1 MRDKKMTINSS
12 SPTWQKLRTDPQ
24 KLEKLLIRETV
35 IQVLRA
41 WFAQENFH
49 EVETPLML
57 SLPTTEPYYDL
68 FQTELKIFG
77 EKPRTAYLA
86 PSPELQMKKLL
97 TIPGMEN
104 IYQLGKCFRNQEG
117 RGPRHQSEF
126 TMLEYYRSG
135 VGYEKLMDDLEEIVR
150 FLMVKISASQEQFQK
165 KKSFSQEEDEK
176 FHQTKTSDPCQEED
190 EKSHQT
196 KTSDPCLFNYQG
208 KKYDLSLPFRRLTVS
223 EAMAQ
228 YAGLSED
235 EWLTEKAIKA
245 SAQLKGYSV
254 DAKTS
259 WEELFDQILL
269 NEVEPNLMA
278 PTFLHRYPLKQA
290 ALARLCADDE
300 RFAERFEF
308 WWAGLELAN
317 GYGEL
322 VDPEEQSARCQEEIT
337 TCQNLGKKEITDYDH
352 DFIEALKILSASQKK
367 YAGIAVGVDRLA
379 MIFAD
384 VSDISEIVF
393 FPTSEIFSSQE

>member
-1 MRDKKMTINSS
+1 MIINSS

-35 IQVLRA
+35 VQALRA

-57 SLPTTEPYYDL
+57 SIPTTEPYYDL

-77 EKPRTAYLA
+77 ENSRLAYLA

-97 TIPGMEN
+97 TIPAFKK

-126 TMLEYYRSG
+126 TMLEYYRAG
-135 VGYEKLMDDLEEIVR
+135 ADYEQLMDDLEEIVR
-150 FLMVKISASQEQFQK
+150 FLAQKVFAQKLSSSSLVADGHSSNDPEKTSSSINGHSSNDQRKISPQVTIKPFI
-165 KKSFSQEEDEK
+165 
-176 FHQTKTSDPCQEED
+176 
-190 EKSHQT
+190 
-196 KTSDPCLFNYQG
+196 YQQQP
-208 KKYDLSLPFRRLTVS
+208 YDLYRPFRRLSVS
-223 EAMAQ
+223 EALKQ
-228 YAGLSED
+228 YAGLEED
-235 EWLTEKAIKA
+235 EWLTTAAIKKTA
-245 SAQLKGYSV
+245 SLKGYSV
-254 DAKTS
+254 DQQTT
-259 WEELFDQILL
+259 WEELFNQLLL
-269 NEVEPNLMA
+269 NEVEPHLIE
-278 PTFLHRYPLKQA
+278 PTFLHRYPRQQA

-322 VDPEEQSARCQEEIT
+322 VDPSEQSARCQAEVSF
-337 TCQNLGKKEITDYDH
+337 CQQLGKKEITTYDK
-352 DFIEALKILSASQKK
+352 DFVKALEYLCATGQK
-367 YAGIAVGVDRLA
+367 YAGIAIGVDRLA

-384 VSDISEIVF
+384 VSDISDVVF
-393 FPTSEIFSSQE
+393 FPTSEIFPQI